1 MKILSIKYP
10 TGEIIF
16 IKEAKF
22 ELDFW
27 TTKSLVCL
35 KNGIHLEVYEADG

>member
-35 KNGIHLEVYEADG
+35 KNGIHLEVYVADG